1 MRSFIVLVRSDIFSP
16 TFLKYILLHQKYY
29 SIIFAENL
37 VFILKGGFAA
47 PLMIKIMGFR
57 RDKFSMKSIKEM
69 PIKELESKLRM
80 LKIDKLSAG
89 IGFALY
95 YDTQIKRI
103 EAELSA
109 RKKEVR

>member
-1 MRSFIVLVRSDIFSP
+1 
-16 TFLKYILLHQKYY
+16 
-29 SIIFAENL
+29 
-37 VFILKGGFAA
+37 
-47 PLMIKIMGFR
+47 
-57 RDKFSMKSIKEM
+57 MKSIKEM
-69 PIKELESKLRM
+69 SIKELESKLRM